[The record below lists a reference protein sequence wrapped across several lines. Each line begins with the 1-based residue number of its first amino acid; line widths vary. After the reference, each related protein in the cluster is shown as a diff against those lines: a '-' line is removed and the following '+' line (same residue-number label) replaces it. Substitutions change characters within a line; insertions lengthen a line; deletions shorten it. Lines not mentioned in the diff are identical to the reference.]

1 MNKNTRA
8 ARKKG
13 LSNMPET
20 TNGTGT
26 SRQIVARHAEPIFK
40 GEACD
45 TAWGSKNNKNR
56 SRKTYKRQTQAD
68 N

>member
-1 MNKNTRA
+1 MNKNSRA

-13 LSNMPET
+13 FSNMAET
-20 TNGTGT
+20 TVGTGT

-40 GEACD
+40 GSACD
-45 TAWGSKNNKNR
+45 TAWNNKNSKHKNPKR
-56 SRKTYKRQTQAD
+56 YKKHGE

>member
-1 MNKNTRA
+1 MNRNTKRA
-8 ARKKG
+8 KKMG
-13 LSNMPET
+13 LSNMAET

-40 GEACD
+40 GSACD
-45 TAWGSKNNKNR
+45 TAWNNKNSKHKNPKR
-56 SRKTYKRQTQAD
+56 YKKHGE